1 MMETERL
8 RLLDTFTDGE
18 GGADHR
24 IRQQTGGM
32 ACAMLKPAAF
42 GFCVFCRNYL
52 DFLLSP

>member
-42 GFCVFCRNYL
+42 GFLRVL
-52 DFLLSP
+52 QKLP

>member
-18 GGADHR
+18 GE
-24 IRQQTGGM
+24 QTGGM

-42 GFCVFCRNYL
+42 GFLRVL
-52 DFLLSP
+52 QKLP